1 MVIITRPAS
10 EYAVHYFQHESL
22 RQNSVTAII
31 RARLTNRQN
40 KFRPSDIV

>member
-10 EYAVHYFQHESL
+10 EDAEFTTFSMKVCL

-31 RARLTNRQN
+31 RARLTNR
-40 KFRPSDIV
+40 